1 MPPTLSLF
9 FVAHHFRL
17 SRVVLAPFA
26 LSLFLSL
33 ARSALRPFVSRYAG
47 AFSPPSLILAFG
59 EIFSRAE
66 KEEKRRDTKMQTILA
81 TEKSWKADGS
91 IFPPLRVCLRV
102 SVTGS
107 EVARYSGR

>member
-9 FVAHHFRL
+9 L
-17 SRVVLAPFA
+17 SHIISVFHALFSVRP

-33 ARSALRPFVSRYAG
+33 TRSALRPFVSRYAR

-66 KEEKRRDTKMQTILA
+66 KEEKRRDTKMQTIQA

-91 IFPPLRVCLRV
+91 IFPPLRICLHV
-102 SVTGS
+102 SVSGS
-107 EVARYSGR
+107 EVARYSGT